1 MIDTFRYYRLKKS
14 SLEKFRTRFNTF
26 VPSPNKDDYKRG
38 YITRF
43 FVQKAN
49 DINNFIYEVNSEE
62 FDNLR
67 LNRLFSTVSLDWR
80 ITGDDVQIQESNK
93 ESLRLASRNIPKISL
108 YLPNLLQ
115 FRKK

>member
-1 MIDTFRYYRLKKS
+1 MIDKFRYYRLKKS
-14 SLEKFRTRFNTF
+14 SLNSFQTRFNTF
-26 VPSPNKDDYKRG
+26 VPSPTKDDYKRG

-49 DINNFIYEVNSEE
+49 DVNNFIYEVNSTE
-62 FDNLR
+62 FDNLQT
-67 LNRLFSTVSLDWR
+67 NNLFSAVSLDWR

-115 FRKK
+115 FKKK